1 MDPIDGKQ
9 DAIAQVEG
17 GAFPIWLG
25 QGRPQAAIIEEDG
38 RFRIRAVVVDPQ
50 AVAAASTPRTRTP
63 SWMPV
68 HQVAR
73 GWPGGWPR
81 PRTPESPEWWPTL
94 SLMCLNRSKS
104 IIRAAN

>member
-38 RFRIRAVVVDPQ
+38 RFRIRAVVV
-50 AVAAASTPRTRTP
+50 
-63 SWMPV
+63 
-68 HQVAR
+68 
-73 GWPGGWPR
+73 
-81 PRTPESPEWWPTL
+81 L
-94 SLMCLNRSKS
+94 SL
-104 IIRAAN
+104 IHI

>member
-73 GWPGGWPR
+73 GWPGGEIFAEAASR
-81 PRTPESPEWWPTL
+81 EEL
-94 SLMCLNRSKS
+94 VEV
-104 IIRAAN
+104 IRAMPWPPGW